1 MKIEAWINDEAEEHL
16 MNLVAQEYYG
26 EAWEFI
32 TIITDAFHKG
42 LYIIAGKVILA
53 GEQNERI
60 KHKDN
65 R

>member
-16 MNLVAQEYYG
+16 MNLVAQEYYS

-42 LYIIAGKVILA
+42 LYVIAGKAIFV
-53 GEQNERI
+53 GEQ
-60 KHKDN
+60 K
-65 R
+65 